1 MKKNKKSKAAA
12 GNKGRDNNDADTEE
26 PMLEERFAAAE
37 TRPHFRTPTVESN
50 KVVLDERFS
59 SVLSDPRF
67 QLDEK
72 DKYGRDSSSSKKKN
86 SKGQSKKNSKASTD
100 RDEAANQLKD
110 FYVVRKDKDDKG
122 DDDDDTPDSES
133 SSSSDEDNDND
144 VQNNEKKTKDDDDG
158 GKVLEDPESRIAYL
172 SALSRGELDVSSSS
186 DEDGSS
192 VDDKGDNDS
201 DDDDEDD
208 SDDGGEDPVY
218 GTAGVLDP
226 STREQ
231 EEDDVELSYDP
242 SPYLVVT
249 NMDWE
254 NIRAVDLFVIMSS
267 FAPPGSVNK
276 VQVYQ
281 SDFGIEQMAKD
292 KLQGPSDIWK
302 QDKNRG
308 GEKNKKSGIEDNDD
322 DDDDSSKS
330 SSEDSDDQNDV
341 ESDDGQDEVG
351 LRIEEDDAVLE
362 SDFDPEKLRAYE
374 ASKLKY
380 YFAVVKFAEPDH
392 ADIAYREVDGM
403 EFEHSSAAADL
414 RTIPTDALQGVMADR
429 PLRDEAT
436 SVPGNYEPPDF
447 VVSALQQTNV
457 QCTWDQG
464 DNERER
470 KLTSYSNWQSMD
482 EMDDL
487 KAYLASDASSDE
499 EEDSDNS
506 DDESRGKG
514 KGSRMRK
521 LLGLDDDEDDDDDDG
536 SNKCDSKP
544 SADRGQSF
552 SGDDDSDHSD
562 HDKDEDDDEGMSKTI
577 KFIPGQKLLEQK
589 IRSKLD
595 AKDVEPTELTPWQKY
610 QEKRKQKRRERRQAS
625 RGNRRGDLDNDSSPV
640 GHDLNRKKT
649 NKTNRGNSFDHDEE
663 SVEDPKLKEKRTKEQ
678 LELLLAGDHNEELA
692 RDFNIRGI
700 QRLEKNKDKK
710 FTGSRKRKE
719 AKVTSD
725 IAGADFKLNVEDD
738 RFKAVLDGSD
748 DRFGIDKT
756 DPNYKD
762 TSAMREILTE
772 QTKRRKKKRRKT
784 SNDVTL
790 KGSKTVPVDV
800 SVDDTTKKSSGANA
814 LSSLVKRMK
823 QLRDFNIRGIQ
834 RLEKNKDKKFTGSRK
849 RKEAKA
855 TSDIAGTDF
864 KLNVEDD
871 RFKAVLDGSDD
882 RFGIDKTDS
891 NYKDTSA
898 MREIL
903 TEQTKRRKKKRQK
916 TSNDVALKDSKTVP
930 LDVSVDDTTKKSS
943 GANLLSS

>member
-1 MKKNKKSKAAA
+1 MKKGKKSKTAA
-12 GNKGRDNNDADTEE
+12 GGKIKGRGGDTEE
-26 PMLEERFAAAE
+26 NPTMLEERFAAAE

-72 DKYGRDSSSSKKKN
+72 DKYGRDFSSSSSKNRNKNKTGKKGSKHKNNNN
-86 SKGQSKKNSKASTD
+86 SSSKSSTD
-100 RDEAANQLKD
+100 RRDEAANQLKD
-110 FYVVRKDKDDKG
+110 FYVVEKHKDEDEDE
-122 DDDDDTPDSES
+122 DDDDDSSDSES
-133 SSSSDEDNDND
+133 SSSSDDDDEANDDNDD
-144 VQNNEKKTKDDDDG
+144 QSKKKKIKQDDDDEG
-158 GKVLEDPESRIAYL
+158 DGKVLDDPESRIAYL

-186 DEDGSS
+186 DEDDDDDSS
-192 VDDKGDNDS
+192 GDDNDDHNDNDS
-201 DDDDEDD
+201 DDDDDD
-208 SDDGGEDPVY
+208 SDDGGGEHPVY

-226 STREQ
+226 STREK
-231 EEDDVELSYDP
+231 EEEDVELSFDP

-267 FAPPGSVNK
+267 FAPPGSVKK

-281 SDFGIEQMAKD
+281 SDFGMEQMAKD
-292 KLQGPSDIWK
+292 RLHGPSDIWK
-302 QDKNRG
+302 
-308 GEKNKKSGIEDNDD
+308 KNKSKRGEQSGMEVNGGDENIDEDD
-322 DDDDSSKS
+322 DESSKS
-330 SSEDSDDQNDV
+330 SSEGSDDHSDAG
-341 ESDDGQDEVG
+341 SDDDDDDDIDQDEIG
-351 LRIEEDDAVLE
+351 LRIEEDDAILE
-362 SDFDPEKLRAYE
+362 SDFDPEKLRSYE

-380 YFAVVKFAEPDH
+380 YFAVVEFTEADH

-403 EFEHSSAAADL
+403 EFEHSSAAVDL
-414 RTIPTDALQGVMADR
+414 RTIPTDALQGVTADR
-429 PLRDEAT
+429 PLRDQAV

-470 KLTSYSNWQSMD
+470 KLTAYSNWNNMD

-499 EEDSDNS
+499 EEDSD
-506 DDESRGKG
+506 EEGPGKG

-521 LLGLDDDEDDDDDDG
+521 LLGLDDDDVDDSDNNDDD
-536 SNKCDSKP
+536 SNKP

-552 SGDDDSDHSD
+552 GSDDEKDDDD
-562 HDKDEDDDEGMSKTI
+562 DDDERMSKTF
-577 KFIPGQKLLEQK
+577 KFIPGQKSLEEK

-595 AKDVEPTELTPWQKY
+595 QKDEKPTELTPWQKY

-625 RGNRRGDLDNDSSPV
+625 RGNKRGDLDNDSSPV
-640 GHDLNRKKT
+640 DHDSNRKKLD
-649 NKTNRGNSFDHDEE
+649 KEYQRNSFDHDDE
-663 SVEDPKLKEKRTKEQ
+663 SIEDRRSKEKRSKEQ

-692 RDFNIRGI
+692 
-700 QRLEKNKDKK
+700 
-710 FTGSRKRKE
+710 
-719 AKVTSD
+719 
-725 IAGADFKLNVEDD
+725 
-738 RFKAVLDGSD
+738 
-748 DRFGIDKT
+748 
-756 DPNYKD
+756 
-762 TSAMREILTE
+762 
-772 QTKRRKKKRRKT
+772 
-784 SNDVTL
+784 
-790 KGSKTVPVDV
+790 
-800 SVDDTTKKSSGANA
+800 
-814 LSSLVKRMK
+814 
-823 QLRDFNIRGIQ
+823 RDFNIRGIQ

-882 RFGIDKTDS
+882 RFGIDKTDP

-903 TEQTKRRKKKRQK
+903 SEQTRRRKKKRQK
-916 TSNDVALKDSKTVP
+916 VSNDVPLKDNKPVP
-930 LDVSVDDTTKKSS
+930 VDVSVDDTAKKSS
-943 GANLLSS
+943 GASALSSLVKRMKQRM